1 MLVNPRGMRARELF
15 CRLRLTLPRAAQDT
29 FHRVIG
35 FMTGVFV
42 DRTLTL
48 RHLDRCRPRSRP
60 GGWIVDREFVLEH
73 VRAGARETLDQ
84 VCVRTGAFQT
94 RLAFEINGVDNQRI
108 TLPMSTRVSTP
119 LTNGPMWTR
128 VQGDDATAVDHFV
141 ENRNMSRRLKP
152 LHIIVVGARN
162 LGRSG
167 VQSPSAA

>member
-60 GGWIVDREFVLEH
+60 GGWIVDREFVQERVL
-73 VRAGARETLDQ
+73 AGARETLDQ

-94 RLAFEINGVDNQRI
+94 RLAFEIDGVDHQRI

-119 LTNGPMWTR
+119 LTNAPMWTR
-128 VQGDDATAVDHFV
+128 VQGYDTIFIAHFFHIPTI
-141 ENRNMSRRLKP
+141 STRLNHFP
-152 LHIIVVGARN
+152 F
-162 LGRSG
+162 
-167 VQSPSAA
+167 